1 MRNVAIISKDHYYA
15 IKLAYDLMDN
25 PEVGKIVVIGKD
37 LSIPNHNKVVYI
49 NTLPYFPL
57 STVFLENNIDTIIN
71 FVKIDDDTY
80 SSKEAYSLTL
90 QSLKNV
96 LYSGARADVKNYILY
111 SSTVVYGVNKKKE
124 RKFDPIRLSKAG
136 SKFYYSKLR
145 FEAEKRVYEF
155 MDEFPDFNVKIARVA
170 FTLGK
175 NIDNLISSYLGMK
188 FIPTIKGFNPDFEFI
203 HEEDVIRAFNHL
215 IFNGESGIYNVSS
228 EDSISLKEAAV
239 FMDKKLINISRFIA
253 KQVAYFTW
261 LLIPGVLKIPPHA
274 LNFFMHPFLTNNKS
288 LLETGFKFKYTLEE
302 TLKEFKKFKEH
313 LK

>member
-25 PEVGKIVVIGKD
+25 PEIGKIIVIGKD

-57 STVFLENNIDTIIN
+57 STVFSENRVDTIIN
-71 FVKIDDDTY
+71 FVKIDDETY
-80 SSKEAYSLTL
+80 SSKEAYNLTL

-111 SSTVVYGVNKKKE
+111 SSTVIYGVNKKRDK
-124 RKFDPIRLSKAG
+124 KFEAKRLSKSG

-145 FEAEKRVYEF
+145 FEAEKKIYEF

-175 NIDNLISSYLGMK
+175 NIDNLISSYLGMR
-188 FIPTIKGFNPDFEFI
+188 FIPIIKGYNPEFEFI
-203 HEEDVIRAFNHL
+203 HEEDVIRAFEHL
-215 IFNGESGIYNVSS
+215 IFNGESGIYNVSPD
-228 EDSISLKEAAV
+228 DSISLKEAAM
-239 FMDKKLINISRFIA
+239 FMDRKLINISKFIA
-253 KQVAYFTW
+253 KQVAYFSW
-261 LLIPGVLKIPPHA
+261 ILIPGVLKIPPHA
-274 LNFFMHPFLTNNKS
+274 LEFFMYPFLTDNKS
-288 LLETGFKFKYTLEE
+288 LTNTGFKFKYSLED
-302 TLKEFKKFKEH
+302 TLKEFKKFKQH